1 MPYWSL
7 EEGLV
12 LISGRDPRKVTLGRL
27 EKDDKHQE
35 FTIWLR
41 DNLVVAERSAA
52 LEIIHKVNT
61 PKVFVAWAIDSRIDV
76 PKNLEIS
83 LADFGV
89 SLLTKKQQIKEL
101 EEHVLELREL
111 VKEAAKPAENLA
123 DANKLLVEAAE
134 KQTALVQTLKSRLAA
149 LAEESNEKGPDAR
162 YVKSL
167 HKVLISVVSDGYG
180 FKVGSNKGSV
190 IRDILNAA
198 AEVGIEITDDT
209 VRKILKNS
217 EKFLVSEKSE

>member
-1 MPYWSL
+1 
-7 EEGLV
+7 
-12 LISGRDPRKVTLGRL
+12 
-27 EKDDKHQE
+27 
-35 FTIWLR
+35 
-41 DNLVVAERSAA
+41 LVVAERSAA